1 MQKEIK
7 PFDVI
12 FEALDKEHDIR
23 HFCEIT
29 NKIRD
34 LLDCVRMQYL
44 ETFEDRD
51 RVIEAIIEILKTQ
64 KNR

>member
-12 FEALDKEHDIR
+12 FEALDKEQDIR
-23 HFCEIT
+23 HFCEIVD
-29 NKIRD
+29 NIKN
-34 LLDCVRMQYL
+34 LLDCITMNYL

-51 RVIEAIIEILKTQ
+51 NVIEAIIEILRTQ